1 LNFDGEYVDYCD
13 FVIKGDHGLAHEMF
27 LSQTTYTTAD
37 TSLKVQIL
45 GHEKGGMVG
54 WYEGWSLYAVEGDTR
69 TLVGRCAPI
78 EISYESPLPAEN
90 EFVLLDIGQSIS
102 NVTDGAYK
110 TLSAG
115 DYELVFGKG
124 DQSHR
129 MPFTVVDVADVRL
142 EAMFPDFRIGLYNSV
157 YLYDRPDEFVVDLD
171 NDDPGPPEHITDES
185 LPATRTI
192 TVDGQELT
200 LTYWYT

>member
-1 LNFDGEYVDYCD
+1 
-13 FVIKGDHGLAHEMF
+13 M
-27 LSQTTYTTAD
+27 
-37 TSLKVQIL
+37 
-45 GHEKGGMVG
+45 

-102 NVTDGAYK
+102 NVTDGTYK

-115 DYELVFGKG
+115 DYELVFGNG

-129 MPFTVVDVADVRL
+129 MPFTVVEDPDKQLISGTFLWVDGDPMLWDGGQYLPTLLLATEGVSFDGLTTGYYVEVIVGDIL
-142 EAMFPDFRIGLYNSV
+142 ETAPPTTQVHRIVSRNGYWSNPD
-157 YLYDRPDEFVVDLD
+157 
-171 NDDPGPPEHITDES
+171 
-185 LPATRTI
+185 LPAYVEWLSGMGY
-192 TVDGQELT
+192 TVTEERE
-200 LTYWYT
+200 